1 MDRPLDRAG
10 ELQAVDIAQLLKGRD
25 VSRLL
30 ASPTTRCRD
39 TLSGLSVA
47 TDRAVED
54 APGSGVDATGE
65 TVLSLLAHSESSSVV
80 ACTHGEVMEQIL
92 DVLRSRDW
100 SIAGP
105 NEGDVMCA
113 GVVRRLDADERM
125 VDVHSDAVEDCG
137 ERGASWW

>member
-1 MDRPLDRAG
+1 MDRPLDWAG

-39 TLSGLSVA
+39 TLSGLSVV
-47 TDRAVED
+47 TDLAVED

-65 TVLSLLAHSESSSVV
+65 TVLSLLAHSESSSIVE
-80 ACTHGEVMEQIL
+80 CTHGEVMEQIL

-100 SIAGP
+100 SIARAD
-105 NEGDVMCA
+105 EGDVMCA
-113 GVVRRLDADERM
+113 GVVRHLDADERV
-125 VDVHSDAVEDCG
+125 VDVHPDAVEDCG